1 MAKILGVSE
10 SGYYKYLSRLSAPPT
25 DKELADIALA
35 KEIYSVFQSSRG
47 SFGSRKITYLINRNR
62 SNRINH
68 KRIER
73 LMQEYGLF
81 SRVTRKYILTTDSN
95 HDHPIADN
103 LISRNFSAS
112 MPNEKFVSDTT
123 AIQTDEGILYVAG
136 ILDLYGRMPAG
147 LAMSKHNDQSLVMS
161 ALQDMLQRRLGHSG
175 SIIHSDRGSTY
186 SSETYRKMI
195 DNNGLVCSMS
205 RKGDCWDN
213 APMESFWG
221 KMKDE
226 WLSRKYKT
234 IVEAMR
240 DVYEYVWGFYPYERP
255 HESFGYATP
264 AEYYN
269 SFKTSIV

>member
-1 MAKILGVSE
+1 MARILGVSE
-10 SGYYKYLSRLSAPPT
+10 SGYYKYISRLSAPPT
-25 DKELADIALA
+25 EKERDDIALA
-35 KEIYSVFQSSRG
+35 GEIYSIFQYSRG
-47 SFGSRKITYLINRNR
+47 SFGSRKITHLINCSR
-62 SNRINH
+62 SRRVNH

-81 SRVTRKYILTTDSN
+81 SRVKRRYILTTDSD

-103 LISRNFSAS
+103 LIDRDFRAS

-136 ILDLYGRMPAG
+136 ILDLYGRMQAG
-147 LAMSKHNDQSLVMS
+147 FAMSRHNDQALVIS
-161 ALQDMLQRRLGHSG
+161 ALQDMLQRKLGRAG

-186 SSETYRKMI
+186 SSEAYRNMI
-195 DNNGLVCSMS
+195 ESNGLVCSMS

-221 KMKDE
+221 KMKEE
-226 WLSRKYKT
+226 WLNRKYRT
-234 IVEAMR
+234 IAEAMH
-240 DVYEYVWGFYPYERP
+240 DVYEYVWGFYPYNRP

-264 AEYYN
+264 AEYFN
-269 SFKTSIV
+269 SY

>member
-10 SGYYKYLSRLSAPPT
+10 SGYYKYISRLSAPPT
-25 DKELADIALA
+25 EKELDDVALA
-35 KEIYSVFQSSRG
+35 EEIYSVFQGSRG

-62 SNRINH
+62 SRKVNH

-73 LMQEYGLF
+73 LMREYGLF
-81 SRVTRKYILTTDSN
+81 SRVRHKYITTTDSN
-95 HDHPIADN
+95 HNHPIADN
-103 LISRNFSAS
+103 LIGRDFQAS

-147 LAMSKHNDQSLVMS
+147 FAMSRYNDQSLVMS
-161 ALQDMLQRRLGHSG
+161 ALQDMLQRRLGRPG

-186 SSETYRKMI
+186 SCESYRKMI
-195 DNNGLVCSMS
+195 ESSGLVCSMS

-221 KMKDE
+221 RMKEE
-226 WLSRKYKT
+226 WMSKKYRT
-234 IVEAMR
+234 LTEAMR
-240 DVYEYVWGFYPYERP
+240 DVYEYVWGFYPYGRP
-255 HESFGYATP
+255 HGSFGYATP

-269 SFKTSIV
+269 SY